1 MPERVRTLFDE
12 EGSTLSPAKG
22 NASPKPI
29 SNAQSVTTNR
39 KRKRANNFTDSPP
52 QPAAQTIA
60 DQSSQFEAKISP
72 KPTTTKSQSSNART
86 PTRSTTQP
94 SPKASPSLRAKAEA
108 LLATRKTLPIW
119 AHQHAIRRALR
130 QRAVLLVVGET
141 GSGKSTQVPQ
151 FLLSE
156 RFAQGDGSGAG
167 NVVAVTQPRRV
178 AAVNL
183 ARRVADEM
191 GSTLG
196 AASPASRVGY
206 SVRFDLNMPRGGRN
220 CRVKFLTE
228 GMLLNEMLGDPWL
241 RKYAVVVVDEV
252 HERSVNVDLILGFLR
267 NIVTSDLSGR
277 EGRPLKVVIMS
288 ATADVEAL
296 QQFFEDGFKEKEN
309 GQHQDGSEASWS
321 GISSDGDD
329 TGSSTD
335 KKNPAHSIEVN
346 GDSTSNNVEEGQH
359 TSIIRIEGRQHPV
372 SIRYLPSPTSDYL
385 EKALLTIFDIH
396 YRTPLPGDILVF
408 LTGQDTIESL
418 ERLVH
423 EHAALLPPEMPRIL
437 VLPLFAALPHPA
449 QQRVFQPAPTPR
461 TRKVILATN
470 IAETSVTVPGVR
482 HVVDGGKAKQRR
494 FRAALGLES
503 LLEGPVSAAS
513 ATQRAG
519 RAGRDAPGECWRL
532 YTRAAFDAMAPRAV
546 PEMRRC
552 DVADALLALK
562 ARGVHDVLAFPLLD
576 RPPRV
581 ALEKALVLLLRLG
594 ALGEDGSVTGVGR
607 RMAAMPLGPG
617 LARCLIESEERG
629 VVAEVVDVIAALS
642 VENVFVSVATEEER
656 EEVAEKRR
664 ELLRREGDHLTLLA
678 AVRAYA
684 AEKTDRKVWSE
695 RYGVRHR
702 AMQNVMNVCKQ
713 LRATMG
719 VTEQVDEARDSGNNI
734 EAKNEAILQCL
745 LKGFAMNT
753 ARLVPDGS
761 YKTFV
766 GNQTVAIH
774 PSSVLFGKKVEAIVF
789 SEYVYTN
796 KSYARNVSAVRL
808 RWIEEA
814 LVGSDGN
821 S

>member
-1 MPERVRTLFDE
+1 MPERVRTLFDDK
-12 EGSTLSPAKG
+12 GNTLSPTKSHV
-22 NASPKPI
+22 SPNPI

-39 KRKRANNFTDSPP
+39 KRKRTDNSIDSQP
-52 QPAAQTIA
+52 QPPAQTIP
-60 DQSSQFEAKISP
+60 DQPSHFEAKISP
-72 KPTTTKSQSSNART
+72 KTTVTKLHGSNART
-86 PTRSTTQP
+86 PPNRPTAQP
-94 SPKASPSLRAKAEA
+94 SQKPSPSLRTKAEA

-119 AHQHAIRRALR
+119 PHQGAIRRALR
-130 QRAVLLVVGET
+130 QRPVLLVVGET

-151 FLLSE
+151 FLLAESYT
-156 RFAQGDGSGAG
+156 QGDGSGAG
-167 NVVAVTQPRRV
+167 NMVAVTQPRRV
-178 AAVNL
+178 AAVSL

-228 GMLLNEMLGDPWL
+228 GMMLNEMLGDPWL

-267 NIVTSDLSGR
+267 NIITSDLSGR
-277 EGRPLKVVIMS
+277 DGRPLKVVVMS

-296 QQFFEDGFKEKEN
+296 QRFFEDGFKEKEN
-309 GQHQDGSEASWS
+309 GQHQDESEASWS
-321 GISSDGDD
+321 GISSNGDD
-329 TGSSTD
+329 AESSTE
-335 KKNPAHSIEVN
+335 KKSPVLSTEVN
-346 GDSTSNNVEEGQH
+346 GNSMSNNVEEGKH

-372 SIRYLPSPTSDYL
+372 SIHYLPSPTSDYL

-418 ERLVH
+418 ERLVR
-423 EHAALLPPEMPRIL
+423 EYAALLPPEAPRLL
-437 VLPLFAALPHPA
+437 VLPLFAALPQAA
-449 QQRVFQPAPTPR
+449 QTRVFQPAPTPR

-482 HVVDGGKAKQRR
+482 HVVDSGKAKERR
-494 FRAALGLES
+494 FRAALGLDS
-503 LLEGPVSAAS
+503 LLERAVSAAS
-513 ATQRAG
+513 AVQRAG
-519 RAGRDAPGECWRL
+519 RAGRDAPGSCWRL
-532 YTRAAFDAMAPRAV
+532 YTRAAFEAMAPRAV
-546 PEMRRC
+546 PEVLRC
-552 DVADALLALK
+552 DVTDALLALK
-562 ARGVHDVLAFPLLD
+562 ARGVDDVLAFPLLD
-576 RPPRV
+576 RPPRQ

-594 ALGEDGSVTGVGR
+594 ALGEDGRVTDVGR
-607 RMAAMPLGPG
+607 RMAGMPLSPS
-617 LARCLIESEERG
+617 LARCLIESEKMG
-629 VVAEVVDVIAALS
+629 VVGEVVDVIAALS
-642 VENVFVSVATEEER
+642 VENVFVMVATEDER
-656 EEVAEKRR
+656 EEVGEKRR

-684 AEKTDRKVWSE
+684 AEKTDRKAWSE

-719 VTEQVDEARDSGNNI
+719 VTEQTDEALDSGNNI
-734 EAKNEAILQCL
+734 EAKNETILQCL

-814 LVGSDGN
+814 LVGK
-821 S
+821 